1 MTYSELKAHIV
12 AHTDRADLGDVVDT
26 FIAQAVS
33 EINLDVR
40 CGAMVV
46 RATSDISTQFIDIP
60 DGALEI
66 VGIKN
71 NDKYGEPILNVSM
84 NESDV
89 VKREWMGV
97 SDVPKYY
104 TVVGDSIEFVP
115 IPDKTYSIGIT
126 YFQKVTTPSSTATT
140 STMMDTYPQLFI
152 LGSLKYAYDYL
163 KEKDEYADKLQKFDV
178 EKAKINKSFKTS
190 AFGDGALHVRRRTY
204 G

>member
-46 RATSDISTQFIDIP
+46 RATSSISTQFTNLPSDC
-60 DGALEI
+60 LE
-66 VGIKN
+66 VFNVQN
-71 NDKYGEPILNVSM
+71 NDRYGEPILNVSV
-84 NESDV
+84 NEADI
-89 VKREWMGV
+89 VKQEWMGV
-97 SDVPKYY
+97 TDAPKYY
-104 TVVGDSIEFVP
+104 TVVRDSIELVP
-115 IPDKTYSIGIT
+115 APNTSYSIGIT

-163 KEKDEYADKLQKFDV
+163 KEKDEYADKLQKFDI

>member
-12 AHTDRADLGDVVDT
+12 DHTDRADLGDVVDT

-33 EINLDVR
+33 EINMDVR

-46 RATSDISTQFIDIP
+46 RATSSISTQFTNLPSDC
-60 DGALEI
+60 LE
-66 VGIKN
+66 VFNVQN
-71 NDKYGEPILNVSM
+71 NDRYGEPILNVSV
-84 NESDV
+84 NEADI
-89 VKREWMGV
+89 VKQEWMGV
-97 SDVPKYY
+97 TDAPKYY
-104 TVVGDSIEFVP
+104 TVVRDSIELVP
-115 IPDKTYSIGIT
+115 APNASYSIGIT

>member
-1 MTYSELKAHIV
+1 MTYSELVAHII
-12 AHTDRADLGDVVDT
+12 AHTDRADLSSTVDT

-46 RATSDISTQFIDIP
+46 RATSNISTQFTNLPSDC
-60 DGALEI
+60 LE
-66 VGIKN
+66 VLNVQN
-71 NDKYGEPILNVSM
+71 NDRYGEPILNVSV
-84 NESDV
+84 NEADI
-89 VKREWMGV
+89 VKQEWMGV
-97 SDVPKYY
+97 TDAPKYY
-104 TVVGDSIEFVP
+104 TVVRDSIELVP
-115 IPDKTYSIGIT
+115 APNASYSIGIT

>member
-33 EINLDVR
+33 EINMDVR

-46 RATSDISTQFIDIP
+46 RATSSISTQFTNLPSDC
-60 DGALEI
+60 LE
-66 VGIKN
+66 VFNVQN
-71 NDKYGEPILNVSM
+71 NDRYGEPILNVSV
-84 NESDV
+84 NEADI
-89 VKREWMGV
+89 VKQEWMGV
-97 SDVPKYY
+97 TDAPKYY
-104 TVVGDSIEFVP
+104 TVVRDSIELVP
-115 IPDKTYSIGIT
+115 APNTSYSIGIT
-126 YFQKVTTPSSTATT
+126 YFQKVTTPSSADTT
-140 STMMDTYPQLFI
+140 STMMDSYPQLFI

-163 KEKDEYADKLQKFDV
+163 KEKDEYVDKSQKFDV

-190 AFGDGALHVRRRTY
+190 SFGDGALHVRRRTY